1 MYNPNFNVTLITK
14 NSNTLMSVIMVKI
27 VASSSTTNRRFGI
40 DPNDLADVWHIVL
53 SKVKVLCIS
62 ADYRHSGH
70 ASLFISHEKNRVA
83 TPRISLVGLSRKIPN
98 DHIMDYNDDG
108 KHMCGFGNILNL
120 IVTLRSILTV
130 RDVSSPKNVI

>member
-1 MYNPNFNVTLITK
+1 MTEIGKRFKFKEPLIFGESRAEPTLKFYAFRLIIDIRVTLVSSYLTK
-14 NSNTLMSVIMVKI
+14 
-27 VASSSTTNRRFGI
+27 
-40 DPNDLADVWHIVL
+40 
-53 SKVKVLCIS
+53 
-62 ADYRHSGH
+62 
-70 ASLFISHEKNRVA
+70 KNRVA